1 MLVEQNIEYEL
12 RGFGP
17 PGRTMYSYNWLIS
30 WQNKN
35 L

>member
-1 MLVEQNIEYEL
+1 MLMNKYIEVEL
-12 RGFGP
+12 RE
-17 PGRTMYSYNWLIS
+17 PGLSGRICTIYYWLIS